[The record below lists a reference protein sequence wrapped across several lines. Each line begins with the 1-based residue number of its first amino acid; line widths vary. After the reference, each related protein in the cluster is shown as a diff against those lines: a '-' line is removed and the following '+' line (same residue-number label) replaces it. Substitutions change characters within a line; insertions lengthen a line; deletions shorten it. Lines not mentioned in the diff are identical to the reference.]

1 MTDMNSIETF
11 LYIYPFNSYIRR
23 NLLYRES
30 NFVSDSL
37 LCMCFFLGK
46 HDHAHGFKAHYIYKT
61 CEFIFPVL
69 ILFLNFDSLSQ
80 SLKQFSH

>member
-1 MTDMNSIETF
+1 MTDINSTETF

-37 LCMCFFLGK
+37 CCGHVYLLENMTTLMVLK
-46 HDHAHGFKAHYIYKT
+46 LTIYVRHMNSY
-61 CEFIFPVL
+61 FL
-69 ILFLNFDSLSQ
+69 ILFLNFDSSSQ
-80 SLKQFSH
+80 SLKKFSH